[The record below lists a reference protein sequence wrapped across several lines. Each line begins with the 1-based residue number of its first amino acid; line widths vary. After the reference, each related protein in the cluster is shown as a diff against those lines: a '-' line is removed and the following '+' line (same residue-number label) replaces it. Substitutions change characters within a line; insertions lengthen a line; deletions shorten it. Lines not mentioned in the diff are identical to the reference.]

1 MRILYLFTSDY
12 NKEVADCEEG
22 KVPTHRLWGFVE
34 TAKIGH
40 RPCVC
45 PTPGVF
51 ARKLRQ
57 PLPWRI
63 YQALYAW
70 WHQRSIDCIF
80 AINEAS
86 VLPVLV
92 LKWLR
97 LLRTPV
103 LIVNTAIMNKRNLS
117 GKRKAMWR
125 RLLPCADA
133 IVSLSTMEVEG
144 VIREFNLKPERQ
156 HLVNMLVDTDF
167 FAPGGELGQGDFCLS
182 AGTNEGRDYPTLL
195 KALPRGQKLL
205 IVTDPYNAAIV
216 EKHREP
222 GMQVEVRQAVPIA
235 QLKELYQRARAIIN
249 PIGEVDFAS
258 GHTILL
264 ENMSLGRPVIVSMV
278 RGMKDY
284 FEDGITAIGVKPYDV
299 EDMRRKL
306 EAYLAA
312 PGQFAEIGRR
322 ASEWARRFSSQEFA
336 RKLLAIAAG
345 LTGQP
350 AEAPAGVAWPRGRAP
365 GDAAP

>member
-1 MRILYLFTSDY
+1 MKILYLFTFDY
-12 NKEVADCEEG
+12 NKEIRDCQAG
-22 KVPTHRLWGFVE
+22 KVPTHRLWGYVE
-34 TAKIGH
+34 TQKMGH
-40 RPCVC
+40 EPFAC
-45 PTPGVF
+45 PTPKLFVKQL
-51 ARKLRQ
+51 RKPIL
-57 PLPWRI
+57 WRI
-63 YQALYAW
+63 YQALFAFW
-70 WHQRSIDCIF
+70 KQGEVDCIF

-92 LKWLR
+92 LKKLR

-103 LIVNTAIMNKRNLS
+103 LIVNTGLMNKRNQS
-117 GKRKAMWR
+117 GKRRKMWSI
-125 RLLPCADA
+125 LLPAADA

-144 VIREFNLKPERQ
+144 TPRMFGLRQDRQ
-156 HLVNMLVDTDF
+156 HLVNMLVDTDYF
-167 FAPGGELGQGDFCLS
+167 TPSGPLGKGDYCLS

-195 KALPRGQKLL
+195 KAFPKNEKLL

-216 EKHREP
+216 EKTKEP
-222 GMQVEVRQAVPIA
+222 GQQVEVKQAVPID
-235 QLKELYQRARAIIN
+235 QLKALYENAKAIIN

-306 EAYLAA
+306 QAYLDA
-312 PGQFAEIGRR
+312 PEKFAPIGQR
-322 ASEWARRFSSQEFA
+322 AREWVSRFSAREFA
-336 RKLLAIAAG
+336 RKLIVIAAG
-345 LTGQP
+345 LTGIP
-350 AEAPAGVAWPRGRAP
+350 AEAAAGGKIEASSI
-365 GDAAP
+365 